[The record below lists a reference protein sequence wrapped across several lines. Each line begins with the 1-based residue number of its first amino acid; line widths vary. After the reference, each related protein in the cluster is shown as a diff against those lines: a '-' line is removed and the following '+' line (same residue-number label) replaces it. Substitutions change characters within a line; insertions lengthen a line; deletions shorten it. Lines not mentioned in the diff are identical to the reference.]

1 MTKKEAELF
10 LYNFLRK
17 NGIVNRYYYN
27 CIHFND
33 SGHTNDRRQL
43 LKLKPRERLK
53 AIMSS
58 HMNAFKDSNLLGFFD
73 KRVNSFAWELSPEGY
88 EYWEKWYIKWRKEI
102 LKLED
107 INIET

>member
-33 SGHTNDRRQL
+33 AGHTNDRMQF

-58 HMNAFKDSNLLGFFD
+58 HMN
-73 KRVNSFAWELSPEGY
+73 V
-88 EYWEKWYIKWRKEI
+88 YIYSI
-102 LKLED
+102 
-107 INIET
+107 